1 MVVTVHAATVARRRR
16 HRNGGIDHGEEEGRR
31 YFAVDDGAYHCVP
44 RVALVAATSV
54 SVTGDSGDSD
64 SDSRVAQRL

>member
-1 MVVTVHAATVARRRR
+1 MPTH
-16 HRNGGIDHGEEEGRR
+16 EGLGP
-31 YFAVDDGAYHCVP
+31 DDGAYHCVP